1 MGEILARTSGATVV
15 LDPDGVLDEHAITSV
30 AEACRV
36 VRVEDWDSLR
46 RVWDLDIRRVLEG
59 PATLVCVS
67 SAEFATAVDLP
78 WGHRARG

>member
-36 VRVEDWDSLR
+36 IRVDDWVSLR
-46 RVWDLDIRRVLEG
+46 RVWDLDIRLR
-59 PATLVCVS
+59 T
-67 SAEFATAVDLP
+67 
-78 WGHRARG
+78 R